1 MSSIIITPSDQKE
14 FQFLL
19 SLLEKLK
26 VPNRVLE
33 EGELEDLGLALAMKE
48 VDREDKVSEK
58 DIMNLLKSKL

>member
-14 FQFLL
+14 LKFLL

-33 EGELEDLGLALAMKE
+33 AEELEDLGLALAMKE
-48 VDREDKVSEK
+48 ADQEDKVSEK
-58 DIMNLLKSKL
+58 DIMDLLKSKL

>member
-1 MSSIIITPSDQKE
+1 MSSIIITPSNQKE

-33 EGELEDLGLALAMKE
+33 NLGLALVMKE
-48 VDREDKVSEK
+48 VGREDKVSEK
-58 DIMNLLKSKL
+58 DILNFRH